1 MSIRVNEH
9 RSIENFLRK
18 FLCSLVLQNCSHKP
32 LFPPE
37 ILFTE
42 TGVRGSMQTEEWISL
57 LFADVKV
64 RVAKRINLRWC
75 EDGVNQLVWPPVE
88 NCSL

>member
-1 MSIRVNEH
+1 
-9 RSIENFLRK
+9 
-18 FLCSLVLQNCSHKP
+18 
-32 LFPPE
+32 
-37 ILFTE
+37 
-42 TGVRGSMQTEEWISL
+42 MQTEEWISL

-64 RVAKRINLRWC
+64 RVAKRINLRWG